1 MSRKAMRISPVAVLL
16 LALVLLAGCGSD
28 DGEGEPGG
36 ALSIEQ
42 ALAADGEEPVV
53 VSGNLL
59 AQSGEVHLCS
69 ALAESFPPQ
78 CVGAALGV
86 EGLDLDSLDDL
97 TTGGGVTWSDG
108 PVRLRGTVRDGVL
121 RVSQNAPS

>member
-1 MSRKAMRISPVAVLL
+1 MRVSPAAVLL
-16 LALVLLAGCGSD
+16 LALALIAGCESD
-28 DGEGEPGG
+28 DGDGEPGG
-36 ALSIEQ
+36 ALSIEH
-42 ALAADGEEPVV
+42 ALAADEGEPVV

-59 AQSGEVHLCS
+59 AQSGEVRLCS

-78 CVGAALGV
+78 CVGAALRV

-97 TTGGGVTWSDG
+97 STGGGVTWSDR

-121 RVSQNAPS
+121 TVSQNAPS